1 MVGGADLEASDLTI
15 DSQSAEQSTGNEQ
28 RWCCL
33 GHKVP
38 RTEIV
43 FATQVFVVFVVVAVS
58 LYNITTNHPNLN
70 LWTILLSSSLGYILP
85 NPRLESRISKIKPKT
100 PSSSL

>member
-1 MVGGADLEASDLTI
+1 MPVGSDLGDSDVTI
-15 DSQSAEQSTGNEQ
+15 DTHLTDQSTGNDQ

-43 FATQVFVVFVVVAVS
+43 FATQVFVVFVVVVVS

-85 NPRLESRISKIKPKT
+85 NPRLETRVSKVKETPKN
-100 PSSSL
+100 PL